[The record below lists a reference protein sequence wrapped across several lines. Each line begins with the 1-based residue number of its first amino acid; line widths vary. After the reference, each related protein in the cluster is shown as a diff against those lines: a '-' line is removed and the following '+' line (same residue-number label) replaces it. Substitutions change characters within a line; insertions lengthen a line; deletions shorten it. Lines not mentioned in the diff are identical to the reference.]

1 MKNQVLFFEPQVLIR
16 KMLQLQKT
24 PKQRKCKKIV
34 VARNGVTWSKS
45 SLKLKL
51 KKKKLKLKSLN
62 PQKYFGISLAHIKD
76 LSLKQAA

>member
-34 VARNGVTWSKS
+34 VVRNGVTWSKS
-45 SLKLKL
+45 SLKLK
-51 KKKKLKLKSLN
+51 KKKKKNEIFK
-62 PQKYFGISLAHIKD
+62 HIKIFWNF
-76 LSLKQAA
+76 LSAH

>member
-34 VARNGVTWSKS
+34 VVRNGVTWSKS
-45 SLKLKL
+45 SLKLK
-51 KKKKLKLKSLN
+51 KKKKIEIFKPIKIFWNFLS
-62 PQKYFGISLAHIKD
+62 AH
-76 LSLKQAA
+76 